1 MKVIGFIGKIVFG
14 VFGLIGM
21 LFIFGV
27 WSMEKGWIKPDN
39 KPDYSYYGPW
49 SWLNKFKE

>member
-1 MKVIGFIGKIVFG
+1 MKVIRFIGKIVYG
-14 VFGLIGM
+14 AFGLIGM

-27 WSMEKGWIKPDN
+27 WSMEKGWIKPEN
-39 KPDYSYYGPW
+39 EPDYSYHGPW